1 MQLRATLFLAAC
13 LALGMGAGCGGAAA
27 GKVMTETKAPTKE
40 DPNAL
45 LVPYV
50 APDISEITG
59 IEEPDESE
67 PASAP
72 AAAPSAEPKS

>member
-13 LALGMGAGCGGAAA
+13 LGGGCGGAAA
-27 GKVMTETKAPTKE
+27 GKVMSETKAPTKE

-59 IEEPDESE
+59 IEEPDEPDAASE
-67 PASAP
+67 P

>member
-1 MQLRATLFLAAC
+1 
-13 LALGMGAGCGGAAA
+13 MGVGCGGAAA

-59 IEEPDESE
+59 IEEPDEADAASE
-67 PASAP
+67 P
-72 AAAPSAEPKS
+72 AAAPSAEPKSSTYWRLASSSWGSW

>member
-13 LALGMGAGCGGAAA
+13 LGGGCGGAAA
-27 GKVMTETKAPTKE
+27 GKLMTETKAPTKE

-59 IEEPDESE
+59 IEEPDEAE